1 MEHWARTFRK
11 TRRTLPSPEC
21 LSHGRHSARC
31 RRSKAYR
38 LPRLSAGCVSPP
50 GPRVEP
56 TPAAIAAALRTPAIL
71 ALYGSSLLTAAT
83 IAIYLAVN

>member
-1 MEHWARTFRK
+1 
-11 TRRTLPSPEC
+11 
-21 LSHGRHSARC
+21 
-31 RRSKAYR
+31 
-38 LPRLSAGCVSPP
+38 VSPP
-50 GPRVEP
+50 GPRVEL

>member
-1 MEHWARTFRK
+1 MDAIL
-11 TRRTLPSPEC
+11 RRADGLRPN
-21 LSHGRHSARC
+21 
-31 RRSKAYR
+31 R